1 MQKLLITNLGSFVRG
16 GAIQILFPFLPL
28 GKLHLSRHLF
38 LLNCCNP
45 CLLFP
50 MNSGNAAQS
59 SCPADMKVLSPDPN
73 LILPV
78 LSQGRQP
85 CANNQGLSSSPPYP
99 RLLSLQPSGQF
110 NQPQTHHF
118 ANKVCLAKATVS
130 PVVLYGC
137 ESWTIKKAECQRIDA
152 FVALEKILES
162 PLDCKKIKPVNSK
175 GNQP

>member
-1 MQKLLITNLGSFVRG
+1 MFFCFFFISWRLGTVFVQKLLITNLGSFVRG
-16 GAIQILFPFLPL
+16 GAIQILFPFVPL

-78 LSQGRQP
+78 LSQGHQP

-99 RLLSLQPSGQF
+99 RLLALQPSGQF

-118 ANKVCLAKATVS
+118 VANRWGDMLLVADFIFIGSKITVDS
-130 PVVLYGC
+130 DC
-137 ESWTIKKAECQRIDA
+137 SHDIKRC
-152 FVALEKILES
+152 FLLG
-162 PLDCKKIKPVNSK
+162 KKKL
-175 GNQP
+175 